1 MIVIQRVRVRW
12 SASSRGAA
20 QANARRGL
28 NRPVEL
34 PAPPPAGDVVVH
46 DVLADEADN
55 YSLRTSVLTGGVSI
69 AQSLGLWLAVEG
81 SAVTVERLPG
91 RAAFPRAG
99 VSTRLFTLAHGQVGR
114 YEANFRLR
122 CTDCACD
129 PSWYYE
135 DWVVHVSNGDGAR
148 DRFLHGE
155 PDRVVDHR
163 VHLYGGRSVRR
174 RDR

>member
-34 PAPPPAGDVVVH
+34 PALPPAGDVVVH

-148 DRFLHGE
+148 DRFLRGE

>member
-12 SASSRGAA
+12 SASSRGAP

-28 NRPVEL
+28 NRPIEL
-34 PAPPPAGDVVVH
+34 PAPPPTGDVVVH

-55 YSLRTSVLTGGVSI
+55 YSPRTDVVAGGVSI
-69 AQSLGLWLAVEG
+69 ARSLGLRLAFEG
-81 SAVTVERLPG
+81 STVTVERLPG
-91 RAAFPRAG
+91 RAAFPRAQI
-99 VSTRLFTLAHGQVGR
+99 STRLFTLAHGQVGR

-122 CTDCACD
+122 FTDCACD

-135 DWVVHVSNGDGAR
+135 EWVVHVSNGDAAG
-148 DRFLHGE
+148 DRFLRGE

-163 VHLYGGRSVRR
+163 VHLYGGRFARR
-174 RDR
+174 RNR